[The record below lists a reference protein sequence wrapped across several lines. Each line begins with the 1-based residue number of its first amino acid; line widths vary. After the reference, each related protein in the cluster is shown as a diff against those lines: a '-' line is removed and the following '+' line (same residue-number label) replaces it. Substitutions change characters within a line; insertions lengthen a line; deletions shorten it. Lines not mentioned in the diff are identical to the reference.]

1 MISGWLGIF
10 YELTRHRPPH
20 RLSTV
25 PCVKSGSDS
34 PGWAPSGQ
42 AFTNTSRKT
51 APCSPNASGWNSSCA
66 APSCATCPNRAPPDL
81 PPDRLTTRW
90 QDLIDD
96 PAVDIVVELMGG
108 IDEPLALIRAAIE
121 AGKIVVTGNKALLA
135 EHGQEIFALAAERKV
150 PVFFEASTAG
160 GIPIIK
166 TIREAL
172 IANHI
177 VSIHGIINGTS
188 NYILTRMTDAGL
200 DFAAALAE
208 AQAQGYAEADPT
220 LDINGWDAAHKAIIL
235 ASLAYGFW
243 VGTDQIFVEGI
254 DKLTAT
260 DIRFADELGYR
271 VKLLAIIKAD
281 GGPERRTAA
290 SRCACIRR

>member
-1 MISGWLGIF
+1 MILPWTSSSNSWAA
-10 YELTRHRPPH
+10 
-20 RLSTV
+20 ST
-25 PCVKSGSDS
+25 
-34 PGWAPSGQ
+34 
-42 AFTNTSRKT
+42 NRSR
-51 APCSPNASGWNSSCA
+51 SS
-66 APSCATCPNRAPPDL
+66 APPS
-81 PPDRLTTRW
+81 T
-90 QDLIDD
+90 
-96 PAVDIVVELMGG
+96 
-108 IDEPLALIRAAIE
+108 

-208 AQAQGYAEADPT
+208 AQSAGLRRSRPDARHQRLGRRAQGNHPRVAG
-220 LDINGWDAAHKAIIL
+220 LR
-235 ASLAYGFW
+235 
-243 VGTDQIFVEGI
+243 V
-254 DKLTAT
+254 
-260 DIRFADELGYR
+260 LGR
-271 VKLLAIIKAD
+271 HGQD
-281 GGPERRTAA
+281 FRRGH
-290 SRCACIRR
+290 R